1 MTREPHAFGLPVSKD
16 ETIRRL
22 RLRDMRN
29 YLRCRYGHTLPDD
42 DAGREDLRKLLYP
55 ISVGPNAAIKMP
67 KAIEIWAPWMNT
79 KEAAEL
85 IDDINLMP
93 IWLRKPNRRELG
105 ERLGVTNQQRQQFRL
120 WTIAPCDLTDQELAE
135 QRKAKD
141 RERKRR
147 SRERQREGKATRA
160 QWLAAHSISRD
171 KPWLLL
177 GISRASYYRKLAKDN
192 PPQVRQVPSA
202 MKLKQHRTQPVS
214 PSKPH
219 VSRAV
224 QATSTPRLNINRKGR
239 SNRTAESVA
248 ADATNR
254 PHVLRTQP
262 VSPSD
267 GIAGIG
273 HNAGPP
279 LNSPV
284 DLPEMVDDLSIPTFL
299 RRHIKDAHANST
311 ATLPEAAE

>member
-1 MTREPHAFGLPVSKD
+1 VTRRVNKD

-42 DAGREDLRKLLYP
+42 DAGREDLRELLYP

-79 KEAAEL
+79 KHATEL
-85 IDDINLMP
+85 IDGINRMP
-93 IWLRKPNRRELG
+93 IWLRKPSARELG
-105 ERLGVTNQQRQQFRL
+105 KRLRVTNQMRQQWRL
-120 WTIAPCDLTDQELAE
+120 WTIAPYDMSDENLAE
-135 QRKAKD
+135 QRRAKD

-147 SRERQREGKATRA
+147 HRERQRDGGATRA

-171 KPWLLL
+171 KPWLVL
-177 GISRASYYRKLAKDN
+177 GISRAGYYRKLAKGN
-192 PPQVRQVPSA
+192 SPQVRQVPSA

-214 PSKPH
+214 PSKRH
-219 VSRAV
+219 LSRAIH
-224 QATSTPRLNINRKGR
+224 AASTPKLNSNRKGR
-239 SNRTAESVA
+239 SDRTAESVA

-254 PHVLRTQP
+254 PRVLRTQP

-267 GIAGIG
+267 GIAAIG
-273 HNAGPP
+273 HNA
-279 LNSPV
+279 
-284 DLPEMVDDLSIPTFL
+284 
-299 RRHIKDAHANST
+299 
-311 ATLPEAAE
+311 EAAIEAITAAST

>member
-1 MTREPHAFGLPVSKD
+1 MTREPHAFGLPASKD

-42 DAGREDLRKLLYP
+42 DAGREDLRELLYP

-85 IDDINLMP
+85 IDDINRMS
-93 IWLRKPNRRELG
+93 IWLRKPSARELG
-105 ERLGVTNQQRQQFRL
+105 KRLRVTNQMRQQWRL
-120 WTIAPCDLTDQELAE
+120 WTVAPYDMTDDELAE
-135 QRKAKD
+135 QRRAKD

-147 SRERQREGKATRA
+147 YRQRRRQQQGQQTRA

-171 KPWLLL
+171 KPWLVL
-177 GISRASYYRKLAKDN
+177 GIKRRAYYKRLKKYGSVDGA
-192 PPQVRQVPSA
+192 QVASV
-202 MKLKQHRTQPVS
+202 MKLKQHRTQPVHQ
-214 PSKPH
+214 SKRH

-224 QATSTPRLNINRKGR
+224 QATSRPRLNINRKGR

-254 PHVLRTQP
+254 PRVLRTQP
-262 VSPSD
+262 VHQSNILRTQPVSSTVP
-267 GIAGIG
+267 GIG
-273 HNAGPP
+273 HSAGPP

-284 DLPEMVDDLSIPTFL
+284 DWPELVDDLSIPAFL
-299 RRHIKDAHANST
+299 WLH
-311 ATLPEAAE
+311 

>member
-1 MTREPHAFGLPVSKD
+1 MTREPHVFGLPVNKD

-42 DAGREDLRKLLYP
+42 DAGREDLRELLYP

-67 KAIEIWAPWMNT
+67 KAIELWAPWMNT

-85 IDDINLMP
+85 IDDINRMS
-93 IWLRKPNRRELG
+93 IWLRKPSARELG
-105 ERLGVTNQQRQQFRL
+105 KRLRVTNQMRQQWRL
-120 WTIAPCDLTDQELAE
+120 WTVAPYDMTDEELAE
-135 QRKAKD
+135 QRRAKD

-147 SRERQREGKATRA
+147 YRERQREGGATRT

-177 GISRASYYRKLAKDN
+177 GISRASYYRKLAKDK
-192 PPQVRQVPSA
+192 VRQVASA
-202 MKLKQHRTQPVS
+202 MELKQHRTQPVS
-214 PSKPH
+214 PSKRH

-254 PHVLRTQP
+254 PRVLRTQP

-267 GIAGIG
+267 GIAGSMICQFPRSCG
-273 HNAGPP
+273 GPP
-279 LNSPV
+279 YRKQPNDS
-284 DLPEMVDDLSIPTFL
+284 
-299 RRHIKDAHANST
+299 AT
-311 ATLPEAAE
+311 AV

>member
-1 MTREPHAFGLPVSKD
+1 MTREVNKD

-42 DAGREDLRKLLYP
+42 DAGREDLRELLYP

-85 IDDINLMP
+85 IDDINRMS
-93 IWLRKPNRRELG
+93 IWLRKPSARELG
-105 ERLGVTNQQRQQFRL
+105 KRLRVTNQMRQQWRL
-120 WTIAPCDLTDQELAE
+120 WTVAPYDMTDEGLAE
-135 QRKAKD
+135 QRRAKD

-147 SRERQREGKATRA
+147 HRERQRQQRGQQTRA

-171 KPWLLL
+171 KPWLVL
-177 GISRASYYRKLAKDN
+177 GIKRRAYYKRLKKYGSADGA
-192 PPQVRQVPSA
+192 QVASA
-202 MKLKQHRTQPVS
+202 MKLKQHRTQPVHQ
-214 PSKPH
+214 SKRH

-224 QATSTPRLNINRKGR
+224 HATSRPRLNINRKGR

-254 PHVLRTQP
+254 PRVLRTQP

-273 HNAGPP
+273 HNLGPP

-284 DLPEMVDDLSIPTFL
+284 DLPEMVDDLSIPAFL
-299 RRHIKDAHANST
+299 RRPA
-311 ATLPEAAE
+311 LPEAAK